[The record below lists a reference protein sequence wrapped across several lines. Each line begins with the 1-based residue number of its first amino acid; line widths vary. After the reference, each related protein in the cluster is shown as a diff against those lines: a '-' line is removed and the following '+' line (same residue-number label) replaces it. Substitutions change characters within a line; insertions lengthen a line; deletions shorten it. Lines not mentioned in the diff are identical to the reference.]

1 MNYNPTN
8 EVEIK
13 EASKTA
19 NAAILKIV
27 SGFLNVDKE
36 LFDIKELTNDQ
47 VVQTDSLIPDTA
59 LAKGVMQIKEV
70 GLGQTM
76 EDTFIK
82 KATFT
87 LLLPLT
93 SRNDIF
99 INAIEKAVLNLNRQ
113 IFETPE
119 DTIIFDSVSVM
130 DSNRLPEAIDGVEYE
145 LVYLEAQVRCS
156 DTLMMSTEQHITI
169 NKQRLKGV
177 ISIIY
182 SAQKTTDGIVSTDP
196 IQKNTTNGIQVS
208 ITISLELSKSDPL
221 HKKLFLESDQ
231 DINYNVEYYTGYSD
245 KPKAYAMK
253 VSNFTGNNIIG
264 DSVKAQIVFSVGDS

>member
-82 KATFT
+82 KDKFT
-87 LLLPLT
+87 
-93 SRNDIF
+93 
-99 INAIEKAVLNLNRQ
+99 
-113 IFETPE
+113 
-119 DTIIFDSVSVM
+119 
-130 DSNRLPEAIDGVEYE
+130 
-145 LVYLEAQVRCS
+145 
-156 DTLMMSTEQHITI
+156 
-169 NKQRLKGV
+169 
-177 ISIIY
+177 
-182 SAQKTTDGIVSTDP
+182 
-196 IQKNTTNGIQVS
+196 
-208 ITISLELSKSDPL
+208 
-221 HKKLFLESDQ
+221 
-231 DINYNVEYYTGYSD
+231 
-245 KPKAYAMK
+245 
-253 VSNFTGNNIIG
+253 
-264 DSVKAQIVFSVGDS
+264 